1 MNKPV
6 DIMDTESPSTPP
18 RSQNRNSLFLKAVL
32 RFPNSGTQGEVRVR
46 NLSSGGLMAEAP
58 LQAIRGEPVEVNLKN
73 LGWVTG
79 KVAWVAE
86 SRCGIAFDYPVD
98 PKAARQQIGGGNGSD
113 ENMPLYLRKLNNAQT
128 APKPPLRRI

>member
-6 DIMDTESPSTPP
+6 DPLEANYAANKP
-18 RSQNRNSLFLKAVL
+18 RSQDRNSLFLKAVL
-32 RFPNSGTQGEVRVR
+32 RFPTSGAQGEVRVR

-58 LQAIRGEPVEVNLKN
+58 VRAIRGEPVEVNLKN

-79 KVAWVAE
+79 KVAWIAE

-98 PKAARQQIGGGNGSD
+98 PKAARQQIGAGAVDDSV
-113 ENMPLYLRKLNNAQT
+113 PHYLRKLDQA
-128 APKPPLRRI
+128 AAKPKAPLRRI